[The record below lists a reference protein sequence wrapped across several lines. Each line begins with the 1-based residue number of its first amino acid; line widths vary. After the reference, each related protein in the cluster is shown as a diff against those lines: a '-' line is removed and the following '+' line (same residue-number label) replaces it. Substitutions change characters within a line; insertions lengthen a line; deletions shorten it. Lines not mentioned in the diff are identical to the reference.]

1 MRTVILALTLTIALS
16 ACEAESPAGDSTRET
31 LPNGAVLV
39 RYADL
44 PAIDAVGPDVTDA
57 QVDLQFGSVDG
68 ADPNLIFADIRGI
81 QAASDGTIYVL
92 DAQATEVRAYDP
104 GGQYLRTVVRGGEG
118 PGEITAA
125 NGIVLARDTLLWLND
140 HGKWMVIGV
149 DLDGNEVH
157 RFDMPIRSYGYI
169 WDGIF
174 DHRGRYWRHTFEQEG
189 GFTYPP
195 PPALSSS
202 TYHNYFVSYDLSS
215 EAIDSV
221 YLGESSGRSY
231 TYEDPNRIWQF
242 LPIEFEPAD
251 MFLFN
256 PSGGFWRANSAS
268 YGIVRTGED
277 GDTLI
282 VIEAGLP
289 MQPVTDEDRA
299 AYVEEWVEYRPEARR
314 DVEAVA
320 ALMADVKPILA
331 GMFVD
336 DEGALWVER
345 VVPGG
350 APAFYDRFS
359 AEGDYLGSVRLG
371 FDAARGRV
379 WVQHG
384 NIYAW
389 VVDELDVPYVVR
401 APVG

>member
-1 MRTVILALTLTIALS
+1 MRTAILALTLTTALS
-16 ACEAESPAGDSTRET
+16 ACQPDSPAANLTREM
-31 LPNGAVLV
+31 LPNGALLL
-39 RYADL
+39 RYPDL
-44 PAIDAVGPDVTDA
+44 PAIDAVGPDVTEA
-57 QVDLQFGSVDG
+57 QVDLQLGSVDG

-81 QAASDGTIYVL
+81 QAATDGTIYVL

-104 GGQYLRTVVRGGEG
+104 GGRYLSTVVRGGEG

-125 NGIVLARDTLLWLND
+125 NGIILAGDTLLWLND
-140 HGKWMVIGV
+140 HGKWTIVGV
-149 DLDGNEVH
+149 DRAGEELQ

-169 WDGIF
+169 WNGVF
-174 DHRGRYWRHTFEQEG
+174 DDRGRFWRYRFDREG

-202 TYHNYFVSYDLSS
+202 TYHHYFVSYDPSS

-221 YLGESSGRSY
+221 YLGESSDRSY
-231 TYEDPNRIWQF
+231 TYQDPNGIWQY
-242 LPIEFEPAD
+242 LPIEFEPSD
-251 MFLFN
+251 VFLFD

-268 YGIVRTGED
+268 YRIVRTGMG
-277 GDTLI
+277 GDTLV

-289 MQPVTDEDRA
+289 IQRVTDEDRA
-299 AYVEEWVEYRPEARR
+299 AYIEEWVGYRPEARR

-320 ALMADVKPILA
+320 ALMADIKPILA

-336 DEGALWVER
+336 GDGTLWVER
-345 VVPGG
+345 VVPGD

-371 FDAARGRV
+371 FEAARGRV

-384 NIYAW
+384 SIYAW

>member
-1 MRTVILALTLTIALS
+1 MRTAILALTLTTALS

-44 PAIDAVGPDVTDA
+44 PALDAVGPDVTEA
-57 QVDLQFGSVDG
+57 EVDLQFGSVDG

-104 GGQYLRTVVRGGEG
+104 GGRYLRTVVRGGEG

-125 NGIVLARDTLLWLND
+125 NGIVLAGDTLLWLND

-157 RFDMPIRSYGYI
+157 RFDMPVRSYGYI
-169 WDGIF
+169 WSGVF
-174 DHRGRYWRHTFEQEG
+174 DERGRYWRYRSEQEG

-231 TYEDPNRIWQF
+231 TYEDPYGIWQF
-242 LPIEFEPAD
+242 LPIEFEPSD

-256 PSGGFWRANSAS
+256 PSGGFWRANSTS
-268 YGIVRTGED
+268 YGIVRTGEN

-282 VIEAGLP
+282 VIEAGLR

-299 AYVEEWVEYRPEARR
+299 AYVEEWVEYYPEARR

-320 ALMADVKPILA
+320 ALMADVKPVLA

-336 DEGALWVER
+336 DEGTLWVER

-359 AEGDYLGSVRLG
+359 AEGDYLGSVRLA
-371 FDAARGRV
+371 FEAARGRV